1 MRDAFDG
8 LDAGCR
14 EVTELVDAY
23 ALGALD
29 HGEAGA
35 LQRHLSDCARCREEL
50 SKSQRTAA
58 LLALSVRIEEA
69 PSELRDRIVA
79 RAEREGAEVPPWR
92 WLIPSRRT
100 STRTLA
106 FGGVAALVFAVFLQA
121 QLSNLRGDK
130 NQLQDQLSAA
140 SSELEQQ
147 RQIVAGLAAPAHPKG
162 GMEAAA
168 PPRDAASGDDR

>member
-1 MRDAFDG
+1 MRDAFDR
-8 LDAGCR
+8 LDSGCA
-14 EVTELVDAY
+14 ETMELVDAY
-23 ALGALD
+23 ALGALENQ
-29 HGEAGA
+29 EAAA
-35 LQRHLSDCARCREEL
+35 LQQHLSDCAACREEL

-58 LLALSVRIEEA
+58 LLSLSVRIEQA
-69 PSELRDRIVA
+69 PSSLRERILE
-79 RAEREGAEVPPWR
+79 RAETQKYELPAWR
-92 WLIPSRRT
+92 RFLPSRRT
-100 STRTLA
+100 STRALA
-106 FGGVAALVFAVFLQA
+106 FGGVAALAFAVFLQA
-121 QLSNLRGDK
+121 QLTNLRGDK